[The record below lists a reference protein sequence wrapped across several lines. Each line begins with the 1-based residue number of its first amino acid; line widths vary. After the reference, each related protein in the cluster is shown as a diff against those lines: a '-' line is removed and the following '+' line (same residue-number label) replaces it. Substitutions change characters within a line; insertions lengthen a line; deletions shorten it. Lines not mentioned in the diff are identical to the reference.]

1 MRKPVLTGVLFV
13 LCSALFTQVPRLSG
27 QTSSNGTVGG
37 LVEDASKALIPGVGI
52 TLTNVQTNVVQ
63 KTLTNETGAYAFLSV
78 PPGLYNVTAE
88 LLGFKTSV
96 RNGVQ
101 VGTAAQVRVNFTLE
115 IGERAD
121 RVEVAASSE
130 RALLET
136 SPTVGDILPEYRI
149 RQLPMATNNILDLLD
164 ILPGFE
170 FGPPGFGG

>member
-37 LVEDASKALIPGVGI
+37 IVEDASKALIPGAGI

-63 KTLTNETGAYAFLSV
+63 KILTNGKGAYPFLGR
-78 PPGLYNVTAE
+78 PPGLYNVAAE
-88 LLGFKTSV
+88 LFGFKTTV
-96 RNGVQ
+96 RSGVQ

-121 RVEVAASSE
+121 RVEGAASSE
-130 RALLET
+130 LALLET
-136 SPTVGDILPEYRI
+136 SATVGDVLP
-149 RQLPMATNNILDLLD
+149 
-164 ILPGFE
+164 
-170 FGPPGFGG
+170 